1 MFDNYYATE
10 YQLTQKQTDIEKRA
24 RFAWMLTDLK
34 DTNRKSVITVEVQPH
49 PSCCPSV

>member
-10 YQLTQKQTDIEKRA
+10 YQLKQKQAEIENRS

-34 DTNRKSVITVEVQPH
+34 DKKEKSTSKVEIQPQ
-49 PSCCPSV
+49 PSCCPAV